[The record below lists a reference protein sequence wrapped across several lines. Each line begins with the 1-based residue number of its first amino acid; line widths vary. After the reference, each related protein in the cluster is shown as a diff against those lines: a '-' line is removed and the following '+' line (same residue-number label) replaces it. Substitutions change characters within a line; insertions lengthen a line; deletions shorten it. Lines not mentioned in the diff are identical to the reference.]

1 MKIKKHHVAA
11 WRASGLTWQHYAEL
25 HNIAFT
31 AMREWPQEVA
41 KPECRKN
48 ESSLLLINI
57 STDLCAENPSQMV
70 NDPIMLF
77 LPGGIRMSC
86 RSTQLPDVFR
96 SLNMLTPQHVFL
108 AVKAVD
114 MRRGSIR

>member
-1 MKIKKHHVAA
+1 MLKKRWTIEDKKHHVAA
-11 WRASGLTWQHYAEL
+11 WRASGLTRQQYAEL

-41 KPECRKN
+41 KSERRKN
-48 ESSLLLINI
+48 ESGLLPVHI
-57 STDLCAENPSQMV
+57 STDLPAENPLQMV

-86 RSTQLPDVFR
+86 HSSQLTDVFR
-96 SLNMLTPQHVFL
+96 ALKHANT
-108 AVKAVD
+108 
-114 MRRGSIR
+114 